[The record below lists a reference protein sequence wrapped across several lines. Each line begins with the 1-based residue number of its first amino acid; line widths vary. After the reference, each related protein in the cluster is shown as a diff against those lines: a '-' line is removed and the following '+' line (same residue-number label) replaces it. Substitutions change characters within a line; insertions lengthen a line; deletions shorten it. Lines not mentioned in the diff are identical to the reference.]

1 VPDILED
8 LKSRLIDIGF
18 NDPKIDKVIMA
29 IRTDWRGER
38 PYISIKDDAETKIKE
53 RNRSIIRE
61 YKNGE
66 SVALLARRHGISR
79 TRIYAI
85 ING

>member
-1 VPDILED
+1 MSDILED
-8 LKSRLIDIGF
+8 LKIRLIAIGF
-18 NDPKIDKVIMA
+18 KDPKIDCVIME
-29 IRTDWRGER
+29 IRKDWRGER
-38 PYISIKDDAETKIKE
+38 PYISDKNDADNKIRE

-66 SVALLARRHGISR
+66 SVALLVRRYGISR
-79 TRIYAI
+79 QRIYAI